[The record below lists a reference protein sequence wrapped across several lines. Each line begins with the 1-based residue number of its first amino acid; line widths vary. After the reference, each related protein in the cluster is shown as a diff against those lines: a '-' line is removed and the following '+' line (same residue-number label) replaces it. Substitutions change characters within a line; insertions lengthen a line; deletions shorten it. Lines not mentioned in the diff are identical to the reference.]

1 MLAEP
6 IGTRRQ
12 DNITL
17 VDARVAK
24 DFPMAAGR
32 RVTAYVDVFNVLN
45 ANAEQ
50 NISWATGESFLRPL
64 AIVPPRILRIGFQ
77 VEW

>member
-1 MLAEP
+1 
-6 IGTRRQ
+6 
-12 DNITL
+12 
-17 VDARVAK
+17 
-24 DFPMAAGR
+24 MAAGR
-32 RVTAYVDVFNVLN
+32 RVTAYVDVFNLLN

-50 NISWATGESFLRPL
+50 NISWATGEAFLRPL